1 MAPLYMLYMEKIE
14 FSGSI
19 NPARGEARFPEKMDK
34 QGRIPVPRMVRD
46 KLGIQGKEARI
57 DVSITV
63 VEIYKNDD

>member
-1 MAPLYMLYMEKIE
+1 MLYMAEIE

-19 NPARGEARFPEKMDK
+19 NPARGEAKFPEKVDK
-34 QGRIPVPRMVRD
+34 QGRIPIPRMVRD

-63 VEIYKNDD
+63 VEIYKSND